1 MKYKFDTLNLRP
13 ELLKNL
19 KEIGFFEMT
28 PIQASSI
35 PKILEGKDIIGQAK
49 TGSGK
54 TASFGLGIL
63 NSLDTDKMQTR
74 ALILCPTRELAEQ
87 VALELRK
94 LARMI
99 KNVKITTITGGV
111 GYFHQERSLEHGT
124 HIIVGTP
131 GRVMKLI
138 KTSYID
144 TKYIKSFV

>member
-111 GYFHQERSLEHGT
+111 GYFHQERSLEHGS

-131 GRVMKLI
+131 GRVMKLS
-138 KTSYID
+138 KTGYID
-144 TKYIKSFV
+144 TK